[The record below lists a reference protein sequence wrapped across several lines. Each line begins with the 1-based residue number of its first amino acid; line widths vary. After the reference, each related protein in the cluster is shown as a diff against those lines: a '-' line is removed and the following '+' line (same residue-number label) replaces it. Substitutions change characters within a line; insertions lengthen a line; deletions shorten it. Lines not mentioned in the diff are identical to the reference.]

1 MNAIKGVLVGLAAT
15 AVLFGGAAQAIAA
28 PATSQSAEAQSS
40 QAAANVTGEI
50 VAVVKGKSIKVR
62 VDASTTVDV
71 DYDVKKTV
79 VSGELKVGASVNVN
93 GKKVD
98 GKIVASG
105 IIVIK

>member
-15 AVLFGGAAQAIAA
+15 AVLFGGAAQAFAT
-28 PATSQSAEAQSS
+28 PATSQSAEAS
-40 QAAANVTGEI
+40 ANVTGEV

-71 DYDVKKTV
+71 DYDLKKTII
-79 VSGELKVGASVNVN
+79 SGELKVGGSVNVN
-93 GKKVD
+93 GRKID
-98 GKIVASG
+98 GRIVASG

>member
-28 PATSQSAEAQSS
+28 PATSQSTEAS
-40 QAAANVTGEI
+40 ATVTGEV
-50 VAVVKGKSIKVR
+50 VAIVKGKSIKVK

-71 DYDVKKTV
+71 DYDVKKTLI
-79 VSGELKVGASVNVN
+79 SGELKVGGSVNVN

>member
-1 MNAIKGVLVGLAAT
+1 MNAIKGVLAGLAAT
-15 AVLFGGAAQAIAA
+15 AVLFGGAAQAVAA
-28 PATSQSAEAQSS
+28 PATSQST
-40 QAAANVTGEI
+40 AAANVTGEV

-71 DYDVKKTV
+71 DYDLKKTII
-79 VSGELKVGASVNVN
+79 SGELKVGASVDVN

-105 IIVIK
+105 IVVIK

>member
-28 PATSQSAEAQSS
+28 PATTQSAEA
-40 QAAANVTGEI
+40 ALNVTGEV

-71 DYDVKKTV
+71 DYDLKKTI
-79 VSGELKVGASVNVN
+79 VSGELKVGASVDVN
-93 GKKVD
+93 GKKVG

>member
-28 PATSQSAEAQSS
+28 PATTQSTE
-40 QAAANVTGEI
+40 AAAKVTGEV

-71 DYDVKKTV
+71 DYDLKKTI
-79 VSGELKVGASVNVN
+79 VSGELKVGASVDVN
-93 GKKVD
+93 GKKVG

>member
-15 AVLFGGAAQAIAA
+15 AVLVGGAAQAVAA
-28 PATSQSAEAQSS
+28 PASSQSAEAS
-40 QAAANVTGEI
+40 ANVTGEV

-71 DYDVKKTV
+71 DYDLKKTV
-79 VSGELKVGASVNVN
+79 VSGELKIGGSVSVN
-93 GKKVD
+93 GKKID

>member
-15 AVLFGGAAQAIAA
+15 AVLFGGAAQAVTA
-28 PATSQSAEAQSS
+28 PATTQSTE
-40 QAAANVTGEI
+40 AAAKVTGEV

-71 DYDVKKTV
+71 DYDLKKTV
-79 VSGELKVGASVNVN
+79 ISGELKVGGSVNVN

>member
-15 AVLFGGAAQAIAA
+15 AVLFGGAAQAVAA
-28 PATSQSAEAQSS
+28 PATSQSAEAS
-40 QAAANVTGEI
+40 ANVTGEV

-62 VDASTTVDV
+62 IDASTTVDV

-79 VSGELKVGASVNVN
+79 ISGELKVGASVNVN

-105 IIVIK
+105 IVVIK

>member
-15 AVLFGGAAQAIAA
+15 AVLFGGAAQAIAS
-28 PATSQSAEAQSS
+28 PATSQSTE
-40 QAAANVTGEI
+40 AAANVTGEV

-62 VDASTTVDV
+62 VDASTTLDV
-71 DYDVKKTV
+71 DEDLKKTV

-105 IIVIK
+105 IVVIK

>member
-15 AVLFGGAAQAIAA
+15 AVLFGGGAQAIAA
-28 PATSQSAEAQSS
+28 PATSQSAEAS
-40 QAAANVTGEI
+40 AKVTGEV

-71 DYDVKKTV
+71 DYDLKKTI
-79 VSGELKVGASVNVN
+79 VSGELKVGASVDVN

-98 GKIVASG
+98 GKLVASG

>member
-1 MNAIKGVLVGLAAT
+1 MNAIKGVLAGLAAT
-15 AVLFGGAAQAIAA
+15 AVLFGGAAQAVAA
-28 PATSQSAEAQSS
+28 PATSQSTA
-40 QAAANVTGEI
+40 AAANVTGEV

-71 DYDVKKTV
+71 DYDLKKTNI
-79 VSGELKVGASVNVN
+79 SGELKVGASVDVN
-93 GKKVD
+93 GKEVD

>member
-15 AVLFGGAAQAIAA
+15 AVLFGGAAQAVAA
-28 PATSQSAEAQSS
+28 PATSQSTEAS
-40 QAAANVTGEI
+40 ANVTGEV
-50 VAVVKGKSIKVR
+50 VAVVKGKSIKVK

-71 DYDVKKTV
+71 DYDLKKTV
-79 VSGELKVGASVNVN
+79 VSGELKVGASVDVN

>member
-28 PATSQSAEAQSS
+28 PATSQSAEASS
-40 QAAANVTGEI
+40 NVTGEV

-71 DYDVKKTV
+71 DYDLKKTV
-79 VSGELKVGASVNVN
+79 ISGELKVGGSVDVN
-93 GKKVD
+93 GKKV
-98 GKIVASG
+98 GGRIVASG